1 MTTKNIFRTLL
12 MAVMLLVGAGSVKAA
27 EYDVAF
33 QGNYNYQGDNFV
45 ADKSEF
51 GNIQDGSVFRIYVS
65 NVSAN
70 GWKLY
75 ICGGP
80 NDQGNLSWVKPY
92 FSDWETVDIYKW
104 TWSDGSQGYQ
114 FNGEYFEFTCT
125 ANSVTTFQTYGL
137 FIDNDNSYTIDRITY
152 TTDAAIA
159 EKYAVNLPAS
169 LTGGTITASP
179 SRQEAGK
186 SVTLTANP
194 YTGYELTSIAV
205 TDADN
210 NAVTLSGSGNSR
222 TFTMPA
228 KAVTVVATF
237 TAIDYTVTAGSGV
250 TASKTTAHAGDEVTV
265 TYSLPTGY
273 ELAGLSVKTAE
284 GQAVQVSDGK
294 FTMPAG
300 NVTIRMDYQ
309 IVVSEATTATVLW
322 GPSSQAID
330 WWNNR
335 IELSTALL
343 ADAQVGDIIRIKGS
357 MGTENSYFNVQ
368 FDDNFLVPNFGYS
381 KGVAQSASGTTSVD
395 AAISA
400 DMLQQLKN
408 NSVRNV
414 TGYNFTVTEIQ
425 WLHNSGSTPDVNY
438 HTLTISIDGQ
448 TTTKQVAEGATL
460 ATVLPAAAK
469 TGYTFT
475 VWSGLPSD
483 GVMPASDLTVTAQF
497 TVNSY
502 TITYYVDG
510 VQYGDAEQYEYG
522 AAVTPKAAPADQD
535 GKVFSG
541 WSPIPATMPAYN
553 VNVDGSFDKAA
564 EYVQATIG
572 SAGYATFCSN
582 KALDFSKVTALK
594 AFIAKSVS
602 SDAVA
607 LEQVTGVIAAGTGL
621 ILKGSSANIP
631 VADSEGTTP
640 SGNMLKG
647 VITNDRYLQSDRYY
661 VLAYID
667 GKAQFAS
674 TESYIARVRV
684 GHAFLDAS
692 NASRGMRLR
701 IIFPDDETTG
711 IAAIAGTKDATAV
724 VYDLSGRQVKSPK
737 PGNIYIIDNKKVI
750 WK

>member
-1 MTTKNIFRTLL
+1 

-75 ICGGP
+75 ICGGLK
-80 NDQGNLSWVKPY
+80 DQWNLSWEKPY
-92 FSDWETVDIYKW
+92 FDGWETVDIYKW

-152 TTDAAIA
+152 TTDAAVA
-159 EKYAVNLPAS
+159 DKYAVNLPAS

-186 SVTLTANP
+186 SVTLTATPNV
-194 YTGYELTSIAV
+194 GYELTSIAA

-228 KAVTVVATF
+228 KAVTVAATF

-284 GQAVQVSDGK
+284 GQVVQVSNGK

-357 MGTENSYFNVQ
+357 MGSGDGYFTVQ

-381 KGVAQSASGTTSVD
+381 KGVSQSASGATSVD

-425 WLHNSGSTPDVNY
+425 WLHNSGSTPGVNY

-460 ATVLPAAAK
+460 ATVLPTAQK

-483 GVMPASDLTVTAQF
+483 GVMPAGDLTVTAQF

-502 TITYYVDG
+502 TVTYMVDN
-510 VQYGDAEQYEYG
+510 VQYGSVETYQYG
-522 AAVTPKAAPADQD
+522 AAITPLAEPAAQE
-535 GKVFSG
+535 GKTFSG
-541 WSPIPATMPAYN
+541 WSYIPATMPAYN
-553 VNVDGSFDKAA
+553 VTVYGSFDKAA
-564 EYVQATIG
+564 EYVQAPIG
-572 SAGYATFCSN
+572 STGYATFCSN
-582 KALDFSKVTALK
+582 RPLDFTNVTGLK

-602 SDAVA
+602 NSKVS
-607 LEQVTGVIAAGTGL
+607 LEQVTGIIPAGTGL
-621 ILKGSSANIP
+621 IIRGVTSNIP
-631 VADSEGTTP
+631 VADSNGTAVA
-640 SGNMLKG
+640 GNLLRG
-647 VITNDRYLQSDRYY
+647 VTARQYYVNASNLY
-661 VLAYID
+661 VLALID
-667 GKAQFAS
+667 GVATFAS
-674 TESYIARVRV
+674 TEDYIAVV
-684 GHAFLDAS
+684 SSGHAYLEVPYS
-692 NASRGMRLR
+692 SRGLKLE
-701 IIFPDDETTG
+701 IVFPDDNSTTG
-711 IAAIAGTKDATAV
+711 INSVAVTADANAT
-724 VYDLSGRQVKSPK
+724 VYDLNGRQVRNPQ
-737 PGNIYIIDNKKVI
+737 PGSMYIINNKKVI